1 MTRRL
6 ALAIAAALVIVAC
19 GDSGGTT
26 PDTSPERFCARLSQA
41 NNNDAFVNLHNQYFT
56 DWPEL
61 TELIDGLEE
70 SAPPEM
76 AGSVAAFVALVDQVA
91 AADHTGSTGD
101 PTQVLDAAATAEL
114 EAAEAALDA
123 YAASTC
129 GFALR
134 H

>member
-1 MTRRL
+1 MSRRL
-6 ALAIAAALVIVAC
+6 ALAIAATLVIAAC
-19 GDSGGTT
+19 GDSGGAT
-26 PDTSPERFCARLSQA
+26 PDTSPERFCAWLSQA
-41 NNNDAFVNLHNQYFT
+41 NNNDAFINLHNQYFT

-61 TELIDGLEE
+61 TGLIDGLEE
-70 SAPPEM
+70 SAPTEM
-76 AGSVAAFVALVDQVA
+76 AATVATFAGLVDQVA
-91 AADHTGSTGD
+91 ATDHTGATGD

-114 EAAEAALDA
+114 EAAEAVLDA